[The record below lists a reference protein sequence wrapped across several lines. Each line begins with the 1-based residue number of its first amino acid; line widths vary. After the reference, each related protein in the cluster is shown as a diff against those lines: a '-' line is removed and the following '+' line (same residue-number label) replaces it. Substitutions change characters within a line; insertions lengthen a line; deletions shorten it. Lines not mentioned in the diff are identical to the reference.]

1 MRTPVRPSVAP
12 LFLSATDFRDLD
24 DKSKESKVMVM
35 VDIFWYLTVLVG
47 SELRLLV
54 MQIVHNLYM
63 D

>member
-1 MRTPVRPSVAP
+1 MKSCVVVSLAE
-12 LFLSATDFRDLD
+12 
-24 DKSKESKVMVM
+24 SKESKVMVM
-35 VDIFWYLTVLVG
+35 VDIFWYLTLLVG